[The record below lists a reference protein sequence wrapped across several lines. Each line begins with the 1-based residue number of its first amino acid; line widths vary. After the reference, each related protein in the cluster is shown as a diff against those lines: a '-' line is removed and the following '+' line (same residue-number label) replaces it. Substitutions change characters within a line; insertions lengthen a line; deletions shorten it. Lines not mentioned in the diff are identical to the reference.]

1 MSAGLSSSQPT
12 APHVQEAEAQRTGAS
27 HAGAQHTQSAEPSR
41 TPGGRPSLRGTA
53 PLGRIRPGL
62 ILAAVLLAL
71 VTAWALAPDLF
82 TDRDPLSGD
91 PLQRLQAPG
100 TGALL
105 GTDQLGRDVL
115 SRIIHGAGS
124 SLGTTAIAVLIAF
137 GAGTAIGVVAG
148 FLGCGVDAVLMR
160 VIDVLQSIPGLLL
173 SMSVVVALGFGAV
186 NIALAVALA
195 SIPAFARVARGEV
208 LRWRSTLF
216 VEAARLNGIRTPEI
230 VVRHVLPH
238 AVGPVFALAALE
250 FGSAILAVSALSFLG
265 YGAPPP
271 QPEWGLLVSEG
282 RDFIASAWW
291 LTTMPGLLIAAVVL
305 SVNRIAL
312 ALGSGR
318 SRS

>member
-12 APHVQEAEAQRTGAS
+12 APHVQEAGAQRTGAS

-41 TPGGRPSLRGTA
+41 TPGGRPSLRGAA

-62 ILAAVLLAL
+62 VLAAVLLAL
-71 VTAWALAPDLF
+71 VTAWALVPDLF

-91 PLQRLQAPG
+91 PLQRLEAPG
-100 TGALL
+100 AGALL

-115 SRIIHGAGS
+115 ARIIHGAGS
-124 SLGTTAIAVLIAF
+124 SLGTTAVAVLIAF

-148 FLGCGVDAVLMR
+148 FLGRGVDAVLMR

>member
-1 MSAGLSSSQPT
+1 MSA
-12 APHVQEAEAQRTGAS
+12 AP
-27 HAGAQHTQSAEPSR
+27 P
-41 TPGGRPSLRGTA
+41 
-53 PLGRIRPGL
+53 GRIRPGL
-62 ILAAVLLAL
+62 VLAALLLAL
-71 VTAWALAPDLF
+71 VTAWALVPDLF
-82 TDRDPLSGD
+82 TGRDPLSGD

-100 TGALL
+100 AGALL

-115 SRIIHGAGS
+115 ARVIHGAGS
-124 SLGTTAIAVLIAF
+124 SLGTTAVAVLLAF
-137 GAGTAIGVVAG
+137 GAGTAIGVIAG
-148 FLGCGVDAVLMR
+148 FLGRGVDAVLMR
-160 VIDVLQSIPGLLL
+160 IIDVLQSIPGLLL

-195 SIPAFARVARGEV
+195 SVPAFARVARGEV

-216 VEAARLNGIRTPEI
+216 VEAARLNGIRTPEV